1 MGSNLSGGR
10 MEPIQKSTSSERSML
25 VSEMRKAEMTTPAL
39 GTLRVGVDD
48 LSGIAHDAC
57 NMLTALGLYCELLD
71 EPGVLRP
78 AHRHYVEELR
88 MVAAS
93 GRRLVERL
101 TGLRAQEFGIPR
113 EEKTTKVRSVLSS
126 DAIQDLATE
135 LQANRNLLAA
145 LAGPSVSLEILS
157 NDSHVPVVLCSEDLT
172 RILVNLVKNAC
183 EAMPMGGNIEVTLEP
198 GPSFSDIAVTV
209 PPYSVLLTVTDTGEG
224 IPEADL
230 NMIFESGYT
239 TKVELREDGNQW
251 PNPHRGLGLAIVRSL
266 VEDAGG
272 TVNVESSIG
281 QGTRFIIEL
290 PTVAQ

>member
-1 MGSNLSGGR
+1 MERVQESASNES
-10 MEPIQKSTSSERSML
+10 SML
-25 VSEMRKAEMTTPAL
+25 VAEMRKAEMTNPTL
-39 GTLRVGVDD
+39 GMLRVGVDD

-71 EPGVLRP
+71 EPGVLAP

-113 EEKTTKVRSVLSS
+113 MEATAKVRPLPSP
-126 DAIQDLATE
+126 DAIQDLSAE
-135 LQANRNLLAA
+135 LKANGNLLAA
-145 LAGPSVSLEILS
+145 LAGPSISLEILP
-157 NDSHVPVVLCSEDLT
+157 NDCHVPVGLCSEDLT

-183 EAMPMGGNIEVTLEP
+183 EAMPAGGKIEVALEAVS
-198 GPSFSDIAVTV
+198 SFSDIAVTV

-224 IPEADL
+224 IPDADL

-239 TKVELREDGNQW
+239 TKVELPGESDQW
-251 PNPHRGLGLAIVRSL
+251 LNPHRGLGLAIVRSL

-281 QGTRFIIEL
+281 QGTRFVIEL

>member
-1 MGSNLSGGR
+1 
-10 MEPIQKSTSSERSML
+10 MEPIQEGTSNERRML
-25 VSEMRKAEMTTPAL
+25 VSDMRKAQMTTPTL
-39 GTLRVGVDD
+39 GMLRVGVDD

-71 EPGVLRP
+71 EPGVLAP

-93 GRRLVERL
+93 GRKLVEKL
-101 TGLRAQEFGIPR
+101 TGLRSQEFGIPR
-113 EEKTTKVRSVLSS
+113 DERTPKIYSTLPSGG
-126 DAIQDLATE
+126 IQDLASE
-135 LQANRNLLAA
+135 LQANRNLLTA
-145 LAGPSVSLEILS
+145 LAGPSVSLDIS
-157 NDSHVPVVLCSEDLT
+157 VNDCRVPVALCSEDLT

-183 EAMPMGGNIEVTLEP
+183 EAMPGGGKIEVALEEVSP
-198 GPSFSDIAVTV
+198 FSDAAVTV
-209 PPYSVLLTVTDTGEG
+209 LPYSVLLTVTDTGEG

-239 TKVELREDGNQW
+239 TKVELRPEGDQW
-251 PNPHRGLGLAIVRSL
+251 LNPHRGLGLAIVRSL

-272 TVNVESSIG
+272 TVTVESSIG
-281 QGTRFIIEL
+281 QGTRFVIEL